1 MDYTFPPFSNPPK
14 SAIFGEPCNNRPICL
29 MGIMI
34 EKNTKLDFQ
43 GKTGRGAVT
52 LGLSE
57 AKRKELEG
65 K

>member
-1 MDYTFPPFSNPPK
+1 
-14 SAIFGEPCNNRPICL
+14 
-29 MGIMI
+29 MGTIV
-34 EKNTKLDFQ
+34 EKNTKLDFR

-57 AKRKELEG
+57 AKKKELEG